1 MHIEKNFNDRKI
13 YVYDKKGSFVTEI
26 VPKNPTDACYFG
38 GDDIMIFKE
47 ITVTGEVVES
57 EGANGYYVLD
67 KSQIASPDKQFIDME

>member
-1 MHIEKNFNDRKI
+1 MTEKI

-38 GDDIMIFKE
+38 GDDVMIFKE

-57 EGANGYYVLD
+57 GRCKGVIMCWINHSLPRPISNLLIWN
-67 KSQIASPDKQFIDME
+67 K